1 MDIYNTKEI
10 GKKSTIN
17 DKYWKESLQIAV
29 YLQNAIEGDNGITV
43 EALLKNHKLFRG
55 RA

>member
-1 MDIYNTKEI
+1 MDIYNTRDI
-10 GKKSTIN
+10 GKTSTIN
-17 DKYWKESLQIAV
+17 DQYWKESLQIAI
-29 YLQNAIEGDNGITV
+29 YLQNALKEDNDITI